1 MNTNEHLLTVL
12 AEECG
17 EVAHEV
23 HKALRFGLADH
34 SPHDATQTPNSERIA
49 MELGDLLAVVGMAV
63 EAGLI
68 KQPVINGQKR
78 EKVDRFMTYA
88 RNTGALSAP

>member
-1 MNTNEHLLTVL
+1 MNHSEHLLTVL

-23 HKALRFGLADH
+23 HKALRFGLSDH
-34 SPHDATQTPNSERIA
+34 SPHDATQTTNAERIEF
-49 MELGDLLAVVGMAV
+49 ELGDLLAVVDLAV

-68 KQPVINGQKR
+68 RRPAPNGQKAA
-78 EKVDRFMTYA
+78 KVERFMTYA
-88 RNTGALSAP
+88 KNNGTLK